1 VAGRRARDGWLSDER
16 ITSLDALDA
25 GDVEDDAQLE
35 AVALRDADLAELD
48 VSHVELRECAL
59 ERVGLRDATMARL
72 VTDSV
77 RLDDCD
83 LANARWTHASLSWTE
98 FRSSRATGFDLAE
111 ASFRHVVFRG
121 CRLDLASLRFVEGE
135 SVRFEDC
142 TLHEADLTGAVLH
155 DAVFAHCELQG
166 VDLTSAD
173 LDGTDLTTSTL
184 ADVRGVGGLRGT
196 CLRADQLVTLA
207 PALAAH
213 VGIRIDETS

>member
-16 ITSLDALDA
+16 VASLDALDA

-35 AVALRDADLAELD
+35 AVALRDVYLAELD
-48 VSHVELRECAL
+48 ASHVELRECAL
-59 ERVGLRDATMARL
+59 ERVGLRDATLARL
-72 VTDSV
+72 LTDSV
-77 RLDDCD
+77 RVDDCD
-83 LANARWTHASLSWTE
+83 LANARWNHASLAWTDI
-98 FRSSRATGFDLAE
+98 RNSRATGFDLAE
-111 ASFRHVVFRG
+111 GSLLHVVFRG

-155 DAVFAHCELQG
+155 EAVFAHCELHG

-173 LDGTDLTTSTL
+173 LDGADLTTSTL
-184 ADVRGVGGLRGT
+184 ADVRGVGGLRGVH
-196 CLRADQLVTLA
+196 LRAEQLVALT

-213 VGIRIDETS
+213 AGIRVDETS